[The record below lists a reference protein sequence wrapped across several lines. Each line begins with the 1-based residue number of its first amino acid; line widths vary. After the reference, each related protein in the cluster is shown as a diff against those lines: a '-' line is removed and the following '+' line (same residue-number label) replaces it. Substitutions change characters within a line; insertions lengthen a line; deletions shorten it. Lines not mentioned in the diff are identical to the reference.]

1 MAQCQYSHSK
11 NRSRLQKL
19 WAVYLKACGISAR
32 AFDAIHSIGV
42 SMSHRWVLDT
52 YAIISADAMN
62 KVCDVVQTSPWH
74 ISHDNV
80 NLPMRVFSQRL
91 HNQSHFVSGTAGTVW
106 QLPDHAALPATANR
120 DFNSYRA
127 ENSNTLF
134 PYGKL
139 LYQDEAADRRIE
151 AWHVHHILSTLLTS
165 PDFVDYKDRN
175 ALALAQ
181 PSPTQQ
187 LGHGKENVVKQHILG
202 TCTLEEA
209 SYDGTMKVIDE
220 FFKQLGLATE
230 VEQKKIAEE
239 RFIPWLGDQMTIDR
253 LRGMWNYRHDDH
265 NSFDRMDCMLPVFGW
280 FHLIMTFANSLH
292 KQYLMN
298 SAVIGSLRQA
308 FDVLNRK
315 GLIVQ
320 STKGPFWHNLDEA
333 IFHIAEAHF
342 RACWLLVGG
351 VNDLKDLTRK
361 SPTEL
366 KGMALKIIKQHAS
379 QEALFEMQSLPVDKQ
394 DEVQMQWSM
403 WNRDV
408 LSYIEL
414 RHAIHSGDV
423 GRIED
428 LLPVMAFRF
437 AGGGNSN
444 YTIEILEL
452 CQGLYQE
459 WPKEVADHIRKWC
472 WVMTRTGQPYSFL
485 PYDLAQ
491 EHNIADIKVHYR
503 SMGPGATMDYLKKIS
518 PAIPTLRRVQRH
530 MESEFGTNKRGAY
543 HSAPEKEKD
552 IALLSGQ
559 YVQSA
564 LHKYNAGR
572 KLKKDK
578 GDNQKDKADKGKK
591 GKRGKKKGSVVD
603 IVNNGAQE
611 LETTILDWFKQ
622 RALPRSSEEIWG
634 GRPEGQSI
642 GDMEGTEAGEM
653 IGDNND
659 EMDDLY

>member
-1 MAQCQYSHSK
+1 M
-11 NRSRLQKL
+11 QKL

-42 SMSHRWVLDT
+42 SMSHRWVLDA
-52 YAIISADAMN
+52 YATISADAMV
-62 KVCDVVQTSPWH
+62 KVCEMVKTSPWH

-91 HNQSHFVSGTAGTVW
+91 HNQSHFISGTAGTVW
-106 QLPDHAALPATANR
+106 QLPDHAALPLTANR

-127 ENSNTLF
+127 ENSKTLF
-134 PYGKL
+134 SYGKL
-139 LYQDEAADRRIE
+139 LYGNDVADGQIE
-151 AWHVHHILSTLLTS
+151 AWFAHHILSFLLNC

-175 ALALAQ
+175 ALVLAK
-181 PSPTQQ
+181 PLPTQQ
-187 LGHGKENVVKQHILG
+187 LDHGKQNVVRQHILG
-202 TCTLEEA
+202 TCTMEEA

-230 VEQKKIAEE
+230 VEQRKTGEE

-253 LRGMWNYRHDDH
+253 LRGMWNYRHQDH
-265 NSFDRMDCMLPVFGW
+265 NSFDRMDYMLPVFGW

-292 KQYLMN
+292 KQYLLN
-298 SAVIGSLRQA
+298 SSVTGSLRQA

-351 VNDLKDLTRK
+351 VENLKDLTKK
-361 SPTEL
+361 SPVEL
-366 KGMALKIIKQHAS
+366 KGMTLKILQQHAS
-379 QEALFEMQSLPVDKQ
+379 QEALTKMQFMPVDKQ
-394 DEVQMQWSM
+394 DEVQMQWTM

-408 LSYIEL
+408 LPYIEL
-414 RHAIHSGDV
+414 RHAIRSGDV
-423 GRIED
+423 GRIEN
-428 LLPVMAFRF
+428 LLPLMAFRF
-437 AGGGNSN
+437 SGGGNSN
-444 YTIEILEL
+444 YTTEILEL

-459 WPKEVADHIRKWC
+459 WPKEVADHIKKWC
-472 WVMTRTGQPYSFL
+472 WVMTRTGQPYSYL

-503 SMGPGATMDYLKKIS
+503 SMGPGATMDYLKKVS

-530 MESEFGTNKRGAY
+530 MESEFGTNKCGAH

-552 IALLSGQ
+552 IALLSSQ

-564 LHKYNAGR
+564 LHIYKAGR
-572 KLKKDK
+572 RLKKDNN
-578 GDNQKDKADKGKK
+578 NQKDKEDKGKK
-591 GKRGKKKGSVVD
+591 GKKGKKKDSIVD
-603 IVNNGAQE
+603 IVSNGAQE
-611 LETTILDWFKQ
+611 LEKTISEWFKQ
-622 RALPRSSEEIWG
+622 RSLPRSCEEIWG
-634 GRPEGQSI
+634 ARPEGNISEEI
-642 GDMEGTEAGEM
+642 PVGNTEGTDGMNTEEAQT
-653 IGDNND
+653 GDID
-659 EMDDLY
+659 AEMDDFY